1 MEGLI
6 LFAVLLVCLC
16 IVLPIVAFVRTN
28 RIRSLELR
36 LAGVEAA
43 LHRLIRQQ
51 EASAAPAAGT
61 PVVEAGVMEAPPVV
75 AAPPPAA
82 ETAATVRRAPSTPA
96 PQATESLE
104 TVIGQKWVGWI
115 AVLLIFCAAAFF
127 LKYAFENRWI
137 GELGRVTIGV
147 AVGLAMAWGGLE
159 RHRKGWRYLAQILTG
174 GGITILYL
182 SVYGA
187 FGYYHLLG
195 ARAAFVALV
204 ILVAEA
210 HLLALSYNAR
220 AVAVMALVGGF
231 LVPVLLSTGRDQY
244 AVLFTY
250 MGILDLGVLAVV
262 MVRRWP
268 WIGSLAYV
276 ATQCLFWLWYGEHYH
291 PEKRAAVVVFQAAI
305 LLLFLLAD
313 LAPHLRRQ
321 AAGLEECIRLTV
333 NPFVFYAICYFL
345 LNDDHHEWMAP
356 LALALAILY
365 GAMAR
370 AELALRPS
378 DRRFLLITVGTA
390 LTFVTL
396 AIPVQLESNWIT
408 IGWGVEALV
417 LLWASFEAAAPRL
430 RVLSGLVFTGAI
442 LRFLSVD
449 TPWEYRAAFTPV
461 FNRYFLGMLALA
473 ACLACAA
480 YLARHLPVF
489 LTAGLLAVGVLWLG
503 LSFEAYS
510 YFDGQAR
517 ALQPDAYD
525 AAKQLRWT
533 GQLALSVLWSVFAG
547 SLTAAGFRLRLRAAR
562 VAGLVL
568 FGVTLVKVV
577 FLDISELRQFYRI
590 LALLA
595 LGVVL
600 LVVAWKYQRGLR
612 REQPR

>member
-1 MEGLI
+1 MEALLLI
-6 LFAVLLVCLC
+6 AALLLCVC
-16 IVLPIVAFVRTN
+16 IVLPIVALVRTN
-28 RIRSLELR
+28 RIHSLELR

-43 LHRLIRQQ
+43 LLRLTRQQ
-51 EASAAPAAGT
+51 QPVAAAAEEA
-61 PVVEAGVMEAPPVV
+61 PVEEPPVREAPPVV
-75 AAPPPAA
+75 AGPLPAA
-82 ETAATVRRAPSTPA
+82 EIVATAVPAPSA
-96 PQATESLE
+96 PVTQNLE
-104 TVIGQKWVGWI
+104 AVIGQKWVGWI
-115 AVLLIFCAAAFF
+115 AVLLIFGAAAFF

-137 GELGRVTIGV
+137 GELGRVSIGV
-147 AVGLAMAWGGLE
+147 GAGLAMTWGGLE
-159 RHRKGWRYLAQILTG
+159 RHRKGWRYLAQVLTG
-174 GGITILYL
+174 GGIAILYL

-195 ARAAFVALV
+195 ARAAFVALL

-210 HLLALSYNAR
+210 HGLALSYNAR

-250 MGILDLGVLAVV
+250 IGVLDLGVLAVV
-262 MVRRWP
+262 MVRRWT

-276 ATQCLFWLWYGEHYH
+276 ATQGLYWSWYGEHYH
-291 PEKRAAVVVFQAAI
+291 PEKRAAVVAFQAAI

-321 AAGLEECIRLTV
+321 AAGWEECIRLTV
-333 NPFVFYAICYFL
+333 NPFVFYATCYFL
-345 LNDDHHEWMAP
+345 LNDDRHEWMAP
-356 LALALAILY
+356 LALTMAILY
-365 GAMAR
+365 AAMAR
-370 AELALRPS
+370 AELALLPS
-378 DRRFLLITVGTA
+378 DRRILTITVGNA

-430 RVLSGLVFTGAI
+430 RLLSGVVFSAALV
-442 LRFLSVD
+442 RFLFVD
-449 TPWEYRAAFTPV
+449 TPWGYRGPFTPM

-480 YLARHLPVF
+480 YLARHLRIF
-489 LTAGLLAVGVLWLG
+489 LTAGILAVGVLWLG
-503 LSFEAYS
+503 LSFETYS
-510 YFDGQAR
+510 YFDTQAR
-517 ALQPDAYD
+517 ALQPAAYE

-547 SLTAAGFRLRLRAAR
+547 SMTAAGFRLRLRAAR

-568 FGVTLVKVV
+568 FGATLVKVV
-577 FLDISELRQFYRI
+577 FLDISQLRQFYRI

-612 REQPR
+612 REQAR